1 MHSSLGEPRT
11 TLSADHV
18 PGPLEEIPCPALGS
32 PIPRLLRPPPPRL
45 PPWVRGPLMRRGAG
59 RPGRVPCFAVQ
70 AGTEGG
76 TGASERRGPGVGG
89 VLGMRKR
96 QWLQD
101 RFRRQK

>member
-1 MHSSLGEPRT
+1 MPGSRLPDPPP
-11 TLSADHV
+11 SA
-18 PGPLEEIPCPALGS
+18 
-32 PIPRLLRPPPPRL
+32 PPPPRL